1 MRKPKFKVGDKVKVL
16 RASIDEEKHLWCDI
30 WVGISMDIMIGIED
44 TITYIYT
51 EGDYD
56 SPSYSFGGYIV
67 PEFVLQ
73 KVNEVGK
80 QLLFSFM
87 EQYEKKSK
95 VQ

>member
-16 RASIDEEKHLWCDI
+16 RASTEEEHDLWGDSWVPEMYKSIGKILTID
-30 WVGISMDIMIGIED
+30 
-44 TITYIYT
+44 YIYSD
-51 EGDYD
+51 EYREEYD
-56 SPSYSFGGYIV
+56 CHKYSLEECGYCY

-87 EQYEKKSK
+87 E
-95 VQ
+95 

>member
-1 MRKPKFKVGDKVKVL
+1 MKPKFKVGDKVKVL
-16 RASIDEEKHLWCDI
+16 RASTGREEHLWCDV
-30 WVGISMDIMIGIED
+30 WVDISMDVMIGKEY
-44 TITYIYT
+44 TIAYIYT

-56 SPSYSFGGYIV
+56 SLSYSFGDYIV

-87 EQYEKKSK
+87 E
-95 VQ
+95 